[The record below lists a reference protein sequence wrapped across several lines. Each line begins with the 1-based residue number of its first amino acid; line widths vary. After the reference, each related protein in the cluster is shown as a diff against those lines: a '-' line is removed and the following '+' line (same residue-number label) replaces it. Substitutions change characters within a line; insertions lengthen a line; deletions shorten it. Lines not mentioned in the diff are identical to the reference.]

1 MTEEGCIELICM
13 GGKPAGV
20 GCTDLYRIMAKRMLR
35 FFVLNGALGHEAE
48 DLLQETFI
56 KVFEKATTYSG
67 NGSAKSWIWQIA
79 RNVLTD
85 QLRKRGRIAAHQVI
99 FDDDDSWSQLLEATP
114 APEPANDDEESMK
127 DCVQRGISAY
137 GMQMPNR
144 AYVITLHMEG
154 SAIAEIADEIGRS
167 IKATKQYLSQ
177 CRMKLKP
184 FIKDCRQY
192 MDT

>member
-1 MTEEGCIELICM
+1 MTEEECIELICM
-13 GGKPAGV
+13 GSKPADV
-20 GCTDLYRIMAKRMLR
+20 GCTVLYRLMAKRMLR
-35 FFVLNGALGHEAE
+35 FFVLNGASGQEAE

-79 RNVLTD
+79 RNILTD
-85 QLRKRGRIAAHQVI
+85 QFRNRGRIAAHQVI

-114 APEPANDDEESMK
+114 GPDPVNDDEESMR

-137 GMQMPNR
+137 GMQMPDR
-144 AYVITLHMEG
+144 AYVITLYMEG

-167 IKATKQYLSQ
+167 IKATKQYLFQ
-177 CRMKLKP
+177 CRKKLKP
-184 FIKDCRQY
+184 FIEDCRQY